1 MQQGKIVKVVGPL
14 VVASGMGSAKMYE
27 LVKVSDLKLMGEVI
41 QLKGDLAYIQV
52 YEDTAGVKPGEP
64 VYLTENVMTMELA
77 PGLMRQIYDG
87 VGRPLNKIEELTQSV
102 YIQRGVEA
110 PSIDREKK
118 WEFKAKKKTGDLV
131 KEGDILGEVEETSL
145 IKHKIMTPPGI
156 NGKLISIEKGAKTI
170 EETIAVIETKQGEKK
185 EIQMLQKWPIRKP
198 RPFKAKMVP
207 NTPLIIGTRTIDTF
221 FPLVKGAAAC
231 VPGPFGAGKT
241 VIQQAIAKYCNAEVI
256 VYIGCGERGNEM
268 TEVLKEF
275 PELKDPNT
283 GESLMKR
290 TVLIA
295 NTSNMPVAAREAS
308 IYVGTTI
315 GEYYRDMG
323 YDVAIMADST
333 SRWAEA
339 MREISGRLE
348 EMPGEEGYPAYLGS
362 RTSQFYERAG
372 YVKTLGSEKNK
383 GSLTIIGAVSPPGGD
398 LSEPVTQNTLRVTKT
413 FWGLDA
419 GLAYKRHFPAINWL
433 NSYSLYVENLKKWWK
448 KNIAPDFVK
457 LREDAL
463 MILQEEARL
472 EEVVRL
478 VGLEALSNKERL
490 IMLVAQ
496 SIRED
501 FLFQNAF
508 DKDDAFN
515 PPQKIYQILKTIMT
529 VYYSGLPIIE
539 ENKDFEFKKLLKVE
553 VLKELPRVKEIAPE
567 DLEKFKEVQNK
578 IKAALNELK

>member
-1 MQQGKIVKVVGPL
+1 MQQGKIEKVVGPL

-27 LVKVSDLKLMGEVI
+27 LVKVSNQKLMGEVI

-52 YEDTAGVKPGEP
+52 YEDTAGVEPDEP
-64 VYLTENVMTMELA
+64 VYLTEDVMTMELA
-77 PGLMRQIYDG
+77 PGLMQQIYDG
-87 VGRPLNKIEELTQSV
+87 VGRPLNIIEELTKSV
-102 YIQRGVEA
+102 YIQRGVEV

-118 WEFKAKKKTGDLV
+118 WNFEAKKQAGDLL

-145 IKHKIMTPPGI
+145 IKHKIMVPPGI
-156 NGKLISIEKGAKTI
+156 KGKLISIEKGEKTI
-170 EETIAVIETKQGEKK
+170 EETIAIIETEQGEKK
-185 EIQMLQKWPIRKP
+185 EISMLQKWPIRKP

-207 NTPLIIGTRTIDTF
+207 STPLIIGTRTIDTF

-241 VIQQAIAKYCNAEVI
+241 VIQQAIAKYCDAEVI
-256 VYIGCGERGNEM
+256 IYIGCGERGNEM

-275 PELKDPNT
+275 PELEDPNT

-419 GLAYKRHFPAINWL
+419 QLAYKRHFPAINWL

-448 KNIAPDFVK
+448 KNIANDFIK

-478 VGLEALSNKERL
+478 VGLEALSSKERL

-515 PPQKIYQILKTIMT
+515 PPKKIYQILKTIMT
-529 VYYSGLPIIE
+529 VYYSTLPIIE
-539 ENKDFEFKKLLKVE
+539 ENKEFEFKELLKIE
-553 VLKELPRVKEIAPE
+553 VLKELPRVKEIEP
-567 DLEKFKEVQNK
+567 DNLEKFKEVQTK
-578 IKAALNELK
+578 IKQALNDLK